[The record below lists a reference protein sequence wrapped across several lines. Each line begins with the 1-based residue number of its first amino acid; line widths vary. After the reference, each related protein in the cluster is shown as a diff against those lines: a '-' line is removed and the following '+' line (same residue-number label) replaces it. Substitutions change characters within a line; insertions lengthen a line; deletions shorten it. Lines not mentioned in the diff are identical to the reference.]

1 MGAEVQMVVAFSLH
15 ARLGG
20 GGEGRGGDESFTT
33 CAFFFFFFC
42 LNIILSSFFGG
53 DQVARINFTLYTKDH
68 TTGAQRAEMTVD

>member
-20 GGEGRGGDESFTT
+20 GGERGGEATNHSPP
-33 CAFFFFFFC
+33 AHFFIFFC